1 MNHKYRKSVRAGAIG
16 VLALT
21 MGVVGCVQA
30 NVTADS
36 SLTAE
41 TASAVNVASIDK
53 MSLTSGVSNVLTD
66 FDYEKSLQ
74 KLAVAQSTADVVAN
88 GQSQVDDSICGYQNL
103 GVAGVDDTLNIRES
117 ASTDSSVVGKMTK
130 NSACE
135 ILGTEGEWTQITSG
149 SVNGYVKSEFLLTGD
164 AARDIANSEKKMMAI
179 ANTDGLRVRETP
191 STEAT
196 VVARVG
202 NGEKLIALSEVVDGW
217 VQVEIDDV
225 QGYVYAEYV
234 GLEEQ
239 LPTAQSMKELQ
250 YGSGVSNTRVDLV
263 SYACQFV
270 GNPYVWGGTSLTK
283 GADCSGFTM
292 SVFAKYGIYLPHS
305 SRSQPYSGTIISA
318 SEAKPGDLFFYG
330 SGKSISHVAIYIGN
344 GQIVHASNERTGII
358 ISNAFY
364 RNPICLSR
372 VLGE

>member
-1 MNHKYRKSVRAGAIG
+1 MNHKYRKAVRAGAIG

-217 VQVEIDDV
+217 V
-225 QGYVYAEYV
+225 
-234 GLEEQ
+234 
-239 LPTAQSMKELQ
+239 
-250 YGSGVSNTRVDLV
+250 
-263 SYACQFV
+263 
-270 GNPYVWGGTSLTK
+270 
-283 GADCSGFTM
+283 
-292 SVFAKYGIYLPHS
+292 
-305 SRSQPYSGTIISA
+305 
-318 SEAKPGDLFFYG
+318 
-330 SGKSISHVAIYIGN
+330 
-344 GQIVHASNERTGII
+344 
-358 ISNAFY
+358 
-364 RNPICLSR
+364 
-372 VLGE
+372 